1 MTTILAF
8 IAAIATAV
16 ECGISTSPLGGLT
29 DSGCNG
35 GYPAEEC
42 ACNGGLMD

>member
-8 IAAIATAV
+8 IAALATAV

-29 DSGCNG
+29 DGCDG
-35 GYPAEEC
+35 GYPAEC

>member
-1 MTTILAF
+1 MSTVLAF
-8 IAAIATAV
+8 LALLTTAV

-35 GYPAEEC
+35 GYPDAEC